1 MEMNSAIV
9 TVLAI
14 ALLLVG
20 GFVGALGFPT
30 ENEIIKEVV
39 VEKTVEVPGLEVDNG
54 NLDVV
59 LQHIYDN
66 EGSAEYLTEDLDDDE
81 ISSIVSRIE
90 FINSIKSEAV
100 SFIKSDLFDELDK
113 FDVIYNNGTTNLTIA
128 LDEDE
133 MKRLK
138 IDDRDY
144 ELIVNVEDFEDGE
157 AIVTVTGTFEQ
168 DLNSTSIKYS
178 FVADVE
184 IDEAEADDLNIVSVE
199 AIELV

>member
-184 IDEAEADDLNIVSVE
+184 IDEGEADDFGVITVNKS
-199 AIELV
+199 A

>member
-184 IDEAEADDLNIVSVE
+184 IDEAEADDFGVITVNKS
-199 AIELV
+199 A

>member
-113 FDVIYNNGTTNLTIA
+113 FDVIYNKTANLNIT

-184 IDEAEADDLNIVSVE
+184 IDEGEADDFGDITVNKS
-199 AIELV
+199 A

>member
-81 ISSIVSRIE
+81 ISSIVNRIE
-90 FINSIKSEAV
+90 FINIIKSEAV

-184 IDEAEADDLNIVSVE
+184 IDEGEADGFGIITVNKS
-199 AIELV
+199 A